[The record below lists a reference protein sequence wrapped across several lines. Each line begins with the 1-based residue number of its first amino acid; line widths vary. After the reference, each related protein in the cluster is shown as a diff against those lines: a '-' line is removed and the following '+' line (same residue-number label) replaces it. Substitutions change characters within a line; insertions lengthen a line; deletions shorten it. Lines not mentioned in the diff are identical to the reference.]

1 MLPFGL
7 QPLHL
12 IIIAVVAL
20 LIFGPSKLP
29 ELGRGMGKAIT
40 EFRKGIKGGSEEN
53 PPADQPVQAASIT
66 PLPPVQPVSPPA
78 SQGVVNTSGSLFCNQ
93 CGAPNPAMA
102 RFCNKCGAPI
112 AQQ

>member
-12 IIIAVVAL
+12 VIIAVVAL

-40 EFRKGIKGGSEEN
+40 EFRKGIKGGIEESQS
-53 PPADQPVQAASIT
+53 ADQPAQSPLTTPNSQAQQVIQPGVQSLDNSAAS
-66 PLPPVQPVSPPA
+66 V
-78 SQGVVNTSGSLFCNQ
+78 FCNQ
-93 CGAPNPAMA
+93 CGSPNPKIA

-112 AQQ
+112 T